1 MIYFLQGEI
10 TRRIKIGFTT
20 RFIHSRMGSL
30 QVGSPD
36 KLVFLGAHPGDERTE
51 YELHNKFQEA
61 YSHGEWFNESHE
73 LTQYIEQ
80 RCIHD
85 MEVAHSVDSLVS
97 SGAAS
102 YEALLQLDYK
112 EINER
117 YMSYLV
123 NKLG

>member
-1 MIYFLQGEI
+1 M
-10 TRRIKIGFTT
+10 
-20 RFIHSRMGSL
+20 SSL

-51 YELHNKFQEA
+51 YELHNKFREA
-61 YSHGEWFNESHE
+61 YSHGEWFNESPD

-97 SGAAS
+97 GGVAS
-102 YEALLQLDYK
+102 YEDLLQLNYK

-117 YMSYLV
+117 YMSYIAD
-123 NKLG
+123 KLG

>member
-20 RFIHSRMGSL
+20 RFIHSRMGAL
-30 QVGSPD
+30 QIGSPD

-51 YELHNKFQEA
+51 YELHNRFREV
-61 YSHGEWFNESHE
+61 YSHGEWFNESQE
-73 LTQYIEQ
+73 LAQYIEQ
-80 RCIHD
+80 YCIHD

-97 SGAAS
+97 AGVTP
-102 YEALLQLDYK
+102 YEALLKLDYK

-117 YMSYLV
+117 YMSYIAD
-123 NKLG
+123 KLG